1 MPLLQEM
8 EMSVEEIVIDDKIK
22 LDIRPDKYNVVVLND
37 NMTPMEWVVS
47 VLEQI
52 FKHSNKTA
60 NDIMLKVH
68 NEGSAVVGT
77 YSYEIAEQKAG
88 EATTVSRQ
96 QGFPLTFKLDKE

>member
-1 MPLLQEM
+1 
-8 EMSVEEIVIDDKIK
+8 MSVEEIVIDDKIK
-22 LDIRPDKYNVVVLND
+22 LDIIEPDKYNVVVLND

-68 NEGSAVVGT
+68 NECSAVVGT

-88 EATTVSRQ
+88 EDNCIYGNKV
-96 QGFPLTFKLDKE
+96 FLHLN

>member
-1 MPLLQEM
+1 
-8 EMSVEEIVIDDKIK
+8 
-22 LDIRPDKYNVVVLND
+22 
-37 NMTPMEWVVS
+37 MEWVVS

-96 QGFPLTFKLDKE
+96 QGFPTFKLDKE

>member
-1 MPLLQEM
+1 
-8 EMSVEEIVIDDKIK
+8 
-22 LDIRPDKYNVVVLND
+22 
-37 NMTPMEWVVS
+37 MTPMEWVVG

-52 FKHSNKTA
+52 SQAFNKTA

-68 NEGSAVVGT
+68 NEGPRLGT

-96 QGFPLTFKLDKE
+96 QGFPYI